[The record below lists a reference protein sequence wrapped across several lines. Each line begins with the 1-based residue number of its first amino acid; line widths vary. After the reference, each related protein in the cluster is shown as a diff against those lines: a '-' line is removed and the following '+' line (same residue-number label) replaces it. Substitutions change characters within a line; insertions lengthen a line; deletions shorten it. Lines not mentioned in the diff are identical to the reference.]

1 MTALRKKLWRDLGQ
15 LRGQIIAIALV
26 MAGGIGMVV
35 MANSNHDTLADTR
48 ARYYAEYRFA
58 DVFANVKRAP
68 RTLLPAINAIEG
80 VASVDVRIK
89 AEVRLERDGFD
100 DPISG
105 QVVPLPRTGQSG
117 LNAVFLRSGRL
128 PERDDE
134 VLLVEAFAQAQQ
146 LEPGDRLTAVI
157 NGRRQRIE
165 VSGIALSP
173 EYIYPIRPGDVF
185 PDFAHYGVLWMR
197 PEPLA
202 RAYGMDGAFNDLSLR
217 LGRGAVEADVIDAL
231 DDLLAP
237 YGGTGAYGRNLQTS
251 HRFLSEELVQLNIL
265 SRLFGAIFLGVA
277 AFLLN
282 VVIGRLVHSQRE
294 QIALLKAFGYS
305 GLQIARHYVELVLV
319 IAVTGALPG
328 IALGAWMGHGLAGI
342 YQDFY
347 RFPYLDWS
355 LAPSLLLWSLLF
367 ALLAAL
373 TGAAA
378 SLRRSYR
385 LPPAEAMRPEAPP
398 RYRRSLAES
407 SGLRRLLDP
416 PSRMVLRSLE
426 RRPLRTLLSVLGIG
440 LSAGIMVMTLFQSI
454 AVEYMVDVQFGFAQR
469 DDLSVSLIEPTD
481 ARFAEELAAIPGVQ
495 AVEAF
500 RAVPVRLRHGHRSW
514 RGSLLGL
521 APEPDLKRVLDKDLI
536 AQTLPGDGVLLTDY
550 LADELQLRVG
560 DKLTVEVLQGRRQQL
575 ELPVSGTVNEYLGV
589 NAYARRDSLNRWLGD
604 GDVSNGAWL
613 RIDSAQRQSVLD
625 ALRARPRVAGVSDRE
640 ATIQGFRQTMAE
652 GVLTF
657 TLIATLLAASIAAGV
672 VYNAAR
678 ITLSERGRELASLR
692 VLGYTRRETRALL
705 QGELFSLAIM
715 ALLPGIGLGYG
726 LTAMLVAGFQSELY
740 RVPLLGTPSSYGW
753 AGLTVLAAT
762 LLSAWL
768 VRRRLDRL
776 DLIAVLKTRE

>member
-1 MTALRKKLWRDLGQ
+1 MKKN
-15 LRGQIIAIALV
+15 
-26 MAGGIGMVV
+26 AGDQVHFWPML
-35 MANSNHDTLADTR
+35 TQR
-48 ARYYAEYRFA
+48 
-58 DVFANVKRAP
+58 ANVLRFLIYV
-68 RTLLPAINAIEG
+68 TLYVVAAEFSVVFVSLPT
-80 VASVDVRIK
+80 DVTLIWPS
-89 AEVRLERDGFD
+89 A
-100 DPISG
+100 
-105 QVVPLPRTGQSG
+105 G
-117 LNAVFLRSGRL
+117 LAYA
-128 PERDDE
+128 
-134 VLLVEAFAQAQQ
+134 VLLFHG
-146 LEPGDRLTAVI
+146 PRWWPVI
-157 NGRRQRIE
+157 PC
-165 VSGIALSP
+165 GIALTHLLISP
-173 EYIYPIRPGDVF
+173 VPWLFF
-185 PDFAHYGVLWMR
+185 PFSLASNTLATVAAVCLVKRFSG
-197 PEPLA
+197 PELITLRVTNGFLMLA
-202 RAYGMDGAFNDLSLR
+202 GGAFAALLSGLI
-217 LGRGAVEADVIDAL
+217 GVVGM
-231 DDLLAP
+231 LLASMIAP
-237 YGGTGAYGRNLQTS
+237 EDFVPALGKWTAGD
-251 HRFLSEELVQLNIL
+251 I
-265 SRLFGAIFLGVA
+265 FGIV
-277 AFLLN
+277 
-282 VVIGRLVHSQRE
+282 
-294 QIALLKAFGYS
+294 
-305 GLQIARHYVELVLV
+305 
-319 IAVTGALPG
+319 AVTP
-328 IALGAWMGHGLAGI
+328 
-342 YQDFY
+342 
-347 RFPYLDWS
+347 
-355 LAPSLLLWSLLF
+355 
-367 ALLAAL
+367 L
-373 TGAAA
+373 T
-378 SLRRSYR
+378 L
-385 LPPAEAMRPEAPP
+385 
-398 RYRRSLAES
+398 
-407 SGLRRLLDP
+407 
-416 PSRMVLRSLE
+416 MVLRSLE

>member
-1 MTALRKKLWRDLGQ
+1 MKKTAGDQVHFWPMLTQR
-15 LRGQIIAIALV
+15 
-26 MAGGIGMVV
+26 
-35 MANSNHDTLADTR
+35 
-48 ARYYAEYRFA
+48 
-58 DVFANVKRAP
+58 ANVLRFLIYV
-68 RTLLPAINAIEG
+68 TLYVVAAEFSVVFVSLPT
-80 VASVDVRIK
+80 DVTLIWPS
-89 AEVRLERDGFD
+89 A
-100 DPISG
+100 
-105 QVVPLPRTGQSG
+105 G
-117 LNAVFLRSGRL
+117 LAYA
-128 PERDDE
+128 
-134 VLLVEAFAQAQQ
+134 VLLFHG
-146 LEPGDRLTAVI
+146 PRWWPVI
-157 NGRRQRIE
+157 PC
-165 VSGIALSP
+165 GIALTHLLISP
-173 EYIYPIRPGDVF
+173 VPWLFF
-185 PDFAHYGVLWMR
+185 PFSLASNTLATVAAVCLVKRFSG
-197 PEPLA
+197 PELITLRVTNGFLMLA
-202 RAYGMDGAFNDLSLR
+202 GGAFAALLSGLI
-217 LGRGAVEADVIDAL
+217 GVVGM
-231 DDLLAP
+231 LLASMIAP
-237 YGGTGAYGRNLQTS
+237 EDFVPALGKWTAGD
-251 HRFLSEELVQLNIL
+251 I
-265 SRLFGAIFLGVA
+265 FGIV
-277 AFLLN
+277 
-282 VVIGRLVHSQRE
+282 
-294 QIALLKAFGYS
+294 
-305 GLQIARHYVELVLV
+305 
-319 IAVTGALPG
+319 AVTP
-328 IALGAWMGHGLAGI
+328 
-342 YQDFY
+342 
-347 RFPYLDWS
+347 
-355 LAPSLLLWSLLF
+355 
-367 ALLAAL
+367 L
-373 TGAAA
+373 T
-378 SLRRSYR
+378 L
-385 LPPAEAMRPEAPP
+385 
-398 RYRRSLAES
+398 
-407 SGLRRLLDP
+407 
-416 PSRMVLRSLE
+416 MVLRSLE